1 MFFFTF
7 AVYLELFERV
17 RSCFGVG
24 YTLRC
29 RIRVLNYN
37 YAAATRCVSIDT
49 QGVDRTDY
57 ELYINY
63 LYYMLSWMT
72 SAKMQS
78 LSQFIHRSYYKYHNI
93 PCDDYNHRYHYGK
106 RTAATSATAR
116 LRQ

>member
-57 ELYINY
+57 EL
-63 LYYMLSWMT
+63 
-72 SAKMQS
+72 
-78 LSQFIHRSYYKYHNI
+78 FIVSPIKQH
-93 PCDDYNHRYHYGK
+93 
-106 RTAATSATAR
+106 AACCFRIITGIVITPSTEVV
-116 LRQ
+116 

>member
-37 YAAATRCVSIDT
+37 YAAATRCVSIDM

-57 ELYINY
+57 E
-63 LYYMLSWMT
+63 YY
-72 SAKMQS
+72 
-78 LSQFIHRSYYKYHNI
+78 
-93 PCDDYNHRYHYGK
+93 YNNNNN
-106 RTAATSATAR
+106 
-116 LRQ
+116 